1 MSEQLVIIKNK
12 KAEHNFFIEDRYE
25 AGLVL
30 TGTEVKSLRSHKA
43 NLVDSFARLKEGE
56 VWLHNMHISP
66 YSHGN
71 IHNHEPKRTRK
82 LLLHKSEIRRLI
94 GKTKEKGYTLVPLKV
109 YFTGNVAKVELGL
122 ARGKQLFDK
131 RRTIAEKTAKREV
144 ERAFRERQKIG
155 KG

>member
-1 MSEQLVIIKNK
+1 MSEQHIVIKNK
-12 KAEHNFFIEDRYE
+12 KATHNFFIEDRYE

-30 TGTEVKSLRSHKA
+30 TGTEVKSLRANKA
-43 NLVDSFARLKEGE
+43 NLVDSFGRLKDGE

-82 LLLHKSEIRRLI
+82 LLLHKTEIRRLI

-109 YFTGNVAKVELGL
+109 YFSGNTAKVEIGL

-131 RRTIAEKTAKREV
+131 RRTIAEKTAKRDM
-144 ERAFRERQKIG
+144 ERAFREKH
-155 KG
+155 K